1 MQLKNRQ
8 GDGGGEKPATLDSFQ
23 ACAERVLA
31 ENRRRRERIPADFYS
46 LMRPANLFIQTQRKR
61 ALLSVL
67 RRQNILTLRGL
78 RILEVGC
85 GAGGWLLEFL
95 AWGAVPELLAGI
107 ELDPHEITEAFRR
120 LPSADLR
127 VGNAALLPWPDGHF
141 DIVLQATVFSSIFDS
156 DFKRA
161 IAREMLRVTRP
172 GGVILW
178 YDSRFNSP
186 WNRQFRAIGVR
197 EIKTLFPESAFDL
210 RRVTLLPPLAR
221 WLVSLSWAAALAF
234 ETILML
240 RTHILGCI
248 RPRKG
253 AVKDCIMKKQVLLRA
268 AKAKEVSLQTVSY
281 ARMRAA
287 DSRGVAALHSL
298 CFPDYFLTGL
308 GEHILA
314 LYYSHYDERAESI
327 CYVAR
332 TSSRRVVGF
341 VAGSLSYSRFLRS
354 FYRAR
359 FLSLALAIG
368 RAFFLSADLRQK
380 IWQRTPHIR
389 EAIRSRLRLT
399 GPREDSGAT
408 EADPGTAVLASVAVD
423 PEFRG
428 TDVAGDLFRL
438 FEQHARKLRAVRLEL
453 SVRKSNARAVAFYKN
468 AGWRA
473 AGHEGR
479 NLVFEKML

>member
-1 MQLKNRQ
+1 MQPNKGQ
-8 GDGGGEKPATLDSFQ
+8 GDSDGEKPATLNRFQ

-31 ENRRRRERIPADFYS
+31 ENRKRRERIPADFYS

-61 ALLSVL
+61 ALLNVL

-85 GAGGWLLEFL
+85 GAGDWLLEFL

-141 DIVLQATVFSSIFDS
+141 DIVLQATVFSSILDG

-161 IAREMLRVTRP
+161 IAGEMLRVTRP

-186 WNRQFRAIGVR
+186 WNRHFRAIGVR

-221 WLVSLSWAAALAF
+221 WLVPLSWVAALAF
-234 ETILML
+234 ETIPML

-248 RPRKG
+248 RPRKS
-253 AVKDCIMKKQVLLRA
+253 AVKNCMMKKQVFLRA
-268 AKAKEVSLQTVSY
+268 AKAEEVSVQTVSY

-287 DSRGVAALHSL
+287 DSHGVAALHSL

-308 GEHILA
+308 GEHILSF
-314 LYYSHYDERAESI
+314 YYSHYEGRPESI

-332 TSSRRVVGF
+332 SSSRRVVGF
-341 VAGSLSYSRFLRS
+341 VAGSLNYSTCLRS

-368 RAFFLSADLRQK
+368 RAFFLSADLRRK

-389 EAIRSRLRLT
+389 EAIRSRLRVPR
-399 GPREDSGAT
+399 PREDLANAET
-408 EADPGTAVLASVAVD
+408 DAGTAVLASVAVD

-428 TDVAGDLFRL
+428 TEVAADLFRL
-438 FEQHARKLRAVRLEL
+438 FEQHARKLRANRLEL
-453 SVRKSNARAVAFYKN
+453 SVRKSNARAVAFYKK

-473 AGHEGR
+473 AGYEGR